1 MVTEIGKVWVESI
14 EWEWHESKKVRLHWS
29 RVNLWQK
36 GEKLPNRPGGCVPT
50 HFSSFILRLARRID
64 TGGWQEMEFKITNM
78 SNDYAKT
85 TVLQKS
91 GIFLRFLLFKKE
103 NRNQVQQVVRG
114 PTVQVRWLQG
124 RTQACKNNL
133 FYQRSEH
140 SEKLSYWYK
149 SLTEIEIRC
158 EKGDK
163 KKAKF
168 QINYLQYVPFQI
180 FSSKLPS

>member
-1 MVTEIGKVWVESI
+1 MNRKRCVSIGQ
-14 EWEWHESKKVRLHWS
+14 EWICDK
-29 RVNLWQK
+29 K

-91 GIFLRFLLFKKE
+91 GIILRFLLFKKE

-140 SEKLSYWYK
+140 SEKLSYWYR

-163 KKAKF
+163 KKANF
-168 QINYLQYVPFQI
+168 QINYLQYVPFQFFFPNCLLNSNFFI
-180 FSSKLPS
+180 FFFF